1 MMQKSVQNK
10 DRHSTNKDLVG
21 EGSLGKKGLSLKES
35 EELFRSLVEL
45 TSDWIWQVNEKGV
58 YTYVSPKVKDLLGF
72 EPAEVLRKTPFDL
85 MPKDEAKRMAKIFQE
100 YTIKKIP
107 FIKIENWNYHKNGNL
122 VLLET
127 SGVPVIKANGQLIG
141 YRGIDRDIT
150 ERKKMEEELK
160 DNEQLYRTLFDNSE
174 DGFILIEPI
183 FHSKNCHFTDFIFVK
198 MNPAYEQLT
207 GSKSSDVL
215 GKRAKEVVPK
225 LEPSII
231 STSNSV
237 LKTQKIKH
245 TELFDIYSNKWYD
258 STYFPFGKNRVGI
271 LFRDITES
279 KKSKEAL
286 QKSEAI
292 LKSIIDNSSD
302 QIFMLDRN
310 HRYLAVNKA
319 LADVLGIS
327 PKEVVGKLISE
338 IYPPETAIRFTANIE
353 NMFKTEKSL
362 FVEENMVVLGKE
374 LAISTILNPVKD
386 SSGNLIAVTG
396 IVRDITQRK
405 NLDKQ
410 LKETNRLA
418 AIGQTA
424 GMVGHD
430 IRNPLQAIA
439 GDLYLIDN
447 DVATLE
453 DNETKKSLQES
464 VISIQD
470 NLLYIAKIVE
480 DLQDYAKVQ
489 KPTFEKVEI
498 EKVIEAVMQL
508 VNIPPN
514 LKVVIDTQ
522 QRLPKITADFSMM
535 KRILS
540 NLVNNAVQAMPTGG
554 QLKIK
559 AHYEGAQIF
568 FSVEDTGSGIPDEVK
583 PKLFEPMFTT
593 KAKGQGLG
601 LAVVKRFVEAL
612 NGSITFEST
621 EGKGTKFI
629 VQLPSN

>member
-1 MMQKSVQNK
+1 MQNSVQNK
-10 DRHSTNKDLVG
+10 KHPSTSKSLID
-21 EGSLGKKGLSLKES
+21 EGSYAKKGLTLNES

-45 TSDWIWQVNEKGV
+45 TSDWIWQVNKNGV
-58 YTYVSPKVKDLLGF
+58 YTYASPKVKDILGY
-72 EPAEVLRKTPFDL
+72 EPVEVLGKTPFDL
-85 MPKDEAKRMAKIFQE
+85 MPEAEAERIAQIFSE
-100 YTIKKIP
+100 LTEKKAPIHNL
-107 FIKIENWNYHKNGNL
+107 ENWNIHKNGSL
-122 VLLET
+122 LLLET
-127 SGVPVIKANGQLIG
+127 SGVPIVNVKGQLTG

-160 DNEQLYRTLFDNSE
+160 ENEQLYRTLFDNSE

-183 FHSKNCHFTDFIFVK
+183 FQNNNLTDFIFLK
-198 MNPAYEQLT
+198 MNPAYERLT
-207 GSKSSDVL
+207 GSKPSDVL

-225 LEPSII
+225 LEPTII
-231 STSNSV
+231 SVSDYV
-237 LKTQKIKH
+237 IKTQKAKH
-245 TELFDIYSNKWYD
+245 TELFDTYSNKWYD

-286 QKSEAI
+286 EKSEAI
-292 LKSIIDNSSD
+292 LRSIVDNSSD
-302 QIFMLDRN
+302 QIFMLDRS
-310 HRYLAVNKA
+310 HRYLAANKA
-319 LADVLGIS
+319 LAGVLGIS
-327 PKEVVGKLISE
+327 PKEVVGKSISE
-338 IYPPETAIRFTANIE
+338 IYPPETAIRFTANID
-353 NMFKTEKSL
+353 NVISTERSL
-362 FVEENMVVLGKE
+362 LAEEKMVGIGKE
-374 LAISTILNPVKD
+374 LDISTILNPVKD

-396 IVRDITQRK
+396 IVRDITPRK
-405 NLDKQ
+405 NLEKQ
-410 LKETNRLA
+410 LKEKERLA

-480 DLQDYAKVQ
+480 DLQDYAKAQ
-489 KPTFEKVEI
+489 KPILEKVEI
-498 EKVIEAVMQL
+498 DKVIEAVMQL
-508 VNIPPN
+508 INISPN
-514 LKVVIDTQ
+514 LQVIIDIQ
-522 QRLPKITADFSMM
+522 QGLPKIVTDFSIM
-535 KRILS
+535 KRVLS
-540 NLVNNAVQAMPTGG
+540 NLVNNAVQAMPNGG
-554 QLKIK
+554 QLTIK
-559 AHYEGAQIF
+559 AYYNGAQVF

-621 EGKGTKFI
+621 VGKGTKFI
-629 VQLPSN
+629 IQLPLN